1 MKDISLSDQRVKP
14 YGFTLIELLVVIAI
28 IAILAAI
35 LLPALNSAR
44 ERGRSASCVSNL
56 KTFGSALQ
64 QYCSEWDDYFPTI
77 NSAGSSN
84 VDGKEKNWYMTG
96 AFLKFLGVPQNHWD
110 TAIANAEEPIMHCP
124 SDEAVW
130 PDPRTSSGY
139 RITSFGG
146 NVYMGWG
153 YGTHR
158 HKIVKVANPSAM
170 MAFIDHEYFS
180 LYVGAASA
188 GAWSYTNTAYRHNGQ
203 NSANLVYVDGHVS
216 NWDKNMTI
224 PTDPKKDFWGNL

>member
-1 MKDISLSDQRVKP
+1 MKNISLSGQRVKP

-64 QYCSEWDDYFPTI
+64 QYCADWDDYFPTI
-77 NSAGSSN
+77 NKAGSSN
-84 VDGKEKNWYMTG
+84 TDGVENNWYMTG
-96 AFLKFLGVPQNHWD
+96 AFLKFLGVPQNHWG
-110 TAIANAEEPIMHCP
+110 TSIANAEEPIMHCP

-158 HKIVKVANPSAM
+158 HKIVEVKNPSAM

-180 LYVGAASA
+180 LYVGGSDQ
-188 GAWSYTNTAYRHNGQ
+188 WSYKKIAYRHGGQ
-203 NSANLVYVDGHVS
+203 NIANLVYVDGHVDTL
-216 NWDKNMTI
+216 DKNETV